1 MNTGIHTLLESRRG
15 GGFTERQGVSAFA
28 LPGIQGGHTAWGEVA
43 QVPGHHGEAMLQG
56 RSGDQQ
62 VGTVVAEGGRELSP
76 AAAGGGAGSERR

>member
-1 MNTGIHTLLESRRG
+1 
-15 GGFTERQGVSAFA
+15 
-28 LPGIQGGHTAWGEVA
+28 VA